1 MKKRIIEETAK
12 FLKELFE
19 ANEIYTY
26 KGDFIAYY
34 RVKYYNDGDN
44 DDYWTYAGI
53 FSVQNVLKGPYELDL
68 DILFEGVEEMELIGL
83 TDILDP
89 NNKPQFI
96 KDESI

>member
-12 FLKELFE
+12 FLEKLLEE
-19 ANEIYTY
+19 NETYTY
-26 KGDFIAYY
+26 SGDFIAYY

-44 DDYWTYAGI
+44 EDYWTYAGI
-53 FSVQNVLKGPYELDL
+53 FSANGVFDRTYELDL
-68 DILFEGVEEMELIGL
+68 DILFENVEEMELIGL

>member
-12 FLKELFE
+12 FLEKLLEE
-19 ANEIYTY
+19 NKTYTY
-26 KGDFIAYY
+26 IGNFIAYY
-34 RVKYYNDGDN
+34 RVKYFN
-44 DDYWTYAGI
+44 DDEYWTYAGI
-53 FSVQNVLKGPYELDL
+53 FSANCVFDRTYELDL
-68 DILFEGVEEMELIGL
+68 DILFENVEEMELIGL

>member
-12 FLKELFE
+12 FLEKLL
-19 ANEIYTY
+19 NEDKAYTY
-26 KGDFIAYY
+26 SGDYIAYY
-34 RVKYYNDGDN
+34 RVKYFNDN

-53 FSVQNVLKGPYELDL
+53 FSANGVFNRTYELDL
-68 DILFEGVEEMELIGL
+68 DILFENVEEMELIGL

>member
-19 ANEIYTY
+19 ANKTYTY

-34 RVKYYNDGDN
+34 RVKYYNDGD
-44 DDYWTYAGI
+44 DEDYWTYAGI
-53 FSVQNVLKGPYELDL
+53 FSVQDVLKGPYELDL
-68 DILFEGVEEMELIGL
+68 DILFENVEEMELIGL

-89 NNKPQFI
+89 WNKPQFMVENT
-96 KDESI
+96 K